1 MKQSSTYD
9 KLQSHQG
16 ITPPAWISNLRHLC
30 YPLLMLLPKAKV
42 KYRLELLNHRDAEPD
57 KPIIFAANHSAFPD
71 IPIALK
77 AIGQHSYAL
86 LGKQNLA
93 FEDQLFFWL
102 NGVIWVDRKNRADM
116 AASKQGIETYLQQ
129 GRSVLWFPEATW
141 NLTDNLLMLPMRW
154 GIIDVA
160 QQANAQIIPMVLD
173 YDREK
178 MVCRVQFAKAM
189 SGTELQDKGT
199 AIRILRD
206 TLAAMRWEMMQNQP
220 VLRRSEVDPE
230 KLQAE
235 MFRVLAEY
243 PPLDW
248 AYESSCIYKYPAE
261 DVFAHLGRLTSCR
274 ENAFL
279 HNKRL
284 HGHDSGIMSGT

>member
-9 KLQSHQG
+9 KLQSRRG
-16 ITPPAWISNLRHLC
+16 ITPPAWISRLRQLC

-42 KYRLELLNHRDAEPD
+42 KYRLELLNHWDAEPD
-57 KPIIFAANHSAFPD
+57 RPIIFAANHSAFPD

-77 AIGQHSYAL
+77 AIGRHSYAL

-116 AASKQGIETYLQQ
+116 AASKQGIEAYLQQ

-160 QQANAQIIPMVLD
+160 RQTDAQIIPMALD

-178 MVCRVQFAKAM
+178 MVCRVQFGKPLTDDA
-189 SGTELQDKGT
+189 LLDKPS
-199 AIRILRD
+199 AIRDLRD
-206 TLAAMRWEMMQNQP
+206 ALATMRWDVMQNQP
-220 VLRRSEVDPE
+220 ILRRHDVDPDQLRE
-230 KLQAE
+230 DMYQ
-235 MFRVLAEY
+235 VLMEY

-248 AYESSCIYKYPAE
+248 AYERSCIYKYPIE
-261 DVFAHLGRLTSCR
+261 DAFAHLKHLVPCR

-279 HNKRL
+279 FNKRL
-284 HGHDSGIMSGT
+284 GG

>member
-1 MKQSSTYD
+1 MRQPSTYD
-9 KLQSHQG
+9 KIALHRRLL
-16 ITPPAWISNLRHLC
+16 PPIAVSRLRQLC

-42 KYRLELLNHRDAEPD
+42 KYRVELLNHWDAEPN

-77 AIGQHSYAL
+77 AIGRHSYAL

-116 AASKQGIETYLQQ
+116 AASKQGIEAYLQQ

-141 NLTDNLLMLPMRW
+141 NLTDHLLMLPMKW
-154 GIIDVA
+154 GIIEVA
-160 QQANAQIIPMVLD
+160 QQANAQIIPMALD

-178 MVCRVQFAKAM
+178 MICRVRFANPIT
-189 SGTELQDKGT
+189 GETLQDKAS
-199 AIRILRD
+199 AICALRD
-206 TLAAMRWEMMQNQP
+206 AIATMRWEMMETKP
-220 VLRRSEVDPE
+220 VLRRSDVNPDQ
-230 KLQAE
+230 LRRE
-235 MFRVLAEY
+235 MFRVLEEY

-248 AYESSCIYKYPAE
+248 AYESSCIYQP
-261 DVFAHLGRLTSCR
+261 R
-274 ENAFL
+274 
-279 HNKRL
+279 
-284 HGHDSGIMSGT
+284 

>member
-1 MKQSSTYD
+1 MKQLSIFD
-9 KLQSHQG
+9 KQKTKRRLL
-16 ITPPAWISNLRHLC
+16 PFVFSNRLRQQL

-42 KYRLELLNHRDAEPD
+42 KYRLELLNHWDAEPN

-77 AIGQHSYAL
+77 AIGQHSYVL
-86 LGKQNLA
+86 LGKQNLT
-93 FEDQLFFWL
+93 FLDEFFFWL
-102 NGVIWVDRKNRADM
+102 NGIIWVDRKNREDTT
-116 AASKQGIETYLQQ
+116 AAKLGIQAYLLQGHSI
-129 GRSVLWFPEATW
+129 LWFPEATW

-178 MVCRVQFAKAM
+178 MVCRVQFSKPVAGDA
-189 SGTELQDKGT
+189 LLDKPT
-199 AIRILRD
+199 AIRDLRD
-206 TLAAMRWEMMQNQP
+206 ALATMRWDVMQNQP
-220 VLRRSEVDPE
+220 VLRRYEADME
-230 KLQAE
+230 KLRAE
-235 MFRVLAEY
+235 MLQVLAEY

-248 AYESSCIYKYPAE
+248 AYERACIYKYPIE
-261 DVFAHLGRLTSCR
+261 DAFVPLGRLAPCR

-279 HNKRL
+279 FNKRL
-284 HGHDSGIMSGT
+284 GG